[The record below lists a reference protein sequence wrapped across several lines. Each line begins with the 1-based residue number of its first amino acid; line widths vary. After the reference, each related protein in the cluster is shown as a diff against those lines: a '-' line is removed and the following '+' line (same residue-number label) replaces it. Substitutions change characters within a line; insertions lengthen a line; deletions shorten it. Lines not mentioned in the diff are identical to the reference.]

1 MPWERDLAQLERAI
15 TALTAEYDAFLY
27 GTARRPPVASRRN
40 VERMVHKL
48 AMTEPDNAASA
59 FRFANLQAHWNRL
72 LERWE
77 HLQEEKEAGRRP
89 GLYGHFRPSEGAPRA
104 GTLRPETS
112 EGAPFLGSEPGDA
125 RPSREGVDRAN
136 AAAPGSVR
144 PEAGAA
150 DPRRALYLRYLE
162 AKKARGEASEGVDF
176 ERFADSLE
184 REKNRLKDR
193 FGGVE
198 VEFDV
203 AERDGRI
210 KLVARKKS

>member
-27 GTARRPPVASRRN
+27 GNAKHPPLASRKN

-48 AMTEPDNAASA
+48 ETTEPDTSANA
-59 FRFANLQAHWNRL
+59 FRFSNLQGHWTRL

-77 HLQEEKEAGRRP
+77 RLQAEKEAGRRP
-89 GLYGHFRPSEGAPRA
+89 GLYGHFRPSQGVPRPVSERRDSFA
-104 GTLRPETS
+104 G
-112 EGAPFLGSEPGDA
+112 GDA
-125 RPSREGVDRAN
+125 GIN
-136 AAAPGSVR
+136 AGGSASVR
-144 PEAGAA
+144 PEGGAA
-150 DPRRALYLRYLE
+150 DPRRALYERYLE
-162 AKKARGEASEGVDF
+162 AKKARGEPSDGVDF
-176 ERFADSLE
+176 DRFADSLE

-203 AERDGRI
+203 AERDGRV

>member
-1 MPWERDLAQLERAI
+1 MPWERELAQLERAI

-27 GTARRPPVASRRN
+27 GTAKHPPLASRHN

-48 AMTEPDNAASA
+48 ATTEADSAANA
-59 FRFANLQAHWNRL
+59 FRFANLQGHWTRL

-77 HLQEEKEAGRRP
+77 RLQGEKEAGRRP
-89 GLYGHFRPSEGAPRA
+89 GLYGHFRPSEAVR
-104 GTLRPETS
+104 
-112 EGAPFLGSEPGDA
+112 
-125 RPSREGVDRAN
+125 RPSRGFGDA
-136 AAAPGSVR
+136 G
-144 PEAGAA
+144 PEAGGPSFSAESDLNGRAASSVRSEVDAA
-150 DPRRALYLRYLE
+150 DPRRALYDKYLN
-162 AKKARGEASEGVDF
+162 AKQARGEVSDGVDF

-184 REKNRLKDR
+184 REKNRLKER

-210 KLVARKKS
+210 KLVARKKG

>member
-1 MPWERDLAQLERAI
+1 MPWERELAQLERAI

-27 GTARRPPVASRRN
+27 GTAKRPPLASRRN

-48 AMTEPDNAASA
+48 ATTEPDSAANA
-59 FRFANLQAHWNRL
+59 FRFANLQGHWTRL

-77 HLQEEKEAGRRP
+77 RLQEEKEAGRRP
-89 GLYGHFRPSEGAPRA
+89 GLYGHFRPSEGVVPHRPGFDRA
-104 GTLRPETS
+104 DSARQTGGPPNA
-112 EGAPFLGSEPGDA
+112 GAPA
-125 RPSREGVDRAN
+125 
-136 AAAPGSVR
+136 SVR
-144 PEAGAA
+144 PEGGAA
-150 DPRRALYLRYLE
+150 DPRRALYEKYLE
-162 AKKARGEASEGVDF
+162 AKKVRGEISDGVDF

-184 REKNRLKDR
+184 REKNRLKER

-210 KLVARKKS
+210 KLVARKKG